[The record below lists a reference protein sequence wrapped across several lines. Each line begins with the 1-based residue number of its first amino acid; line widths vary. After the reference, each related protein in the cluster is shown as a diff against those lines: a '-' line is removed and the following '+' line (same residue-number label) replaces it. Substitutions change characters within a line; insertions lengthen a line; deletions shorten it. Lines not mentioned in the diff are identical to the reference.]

1 MVVFLPSCKKVPLSV
16 GDRITETRGLDA
28 FSKIVINDDIN
39 VTLIKADTNYIE
51 ISAGKNLIPN
61 ITTETH
67 DGKLSITNENTM
79 SWIRTYDHTIDAK
92 LYFKSLNYLTI
103 SGSGQINSQCQI
115 NDTSDKH
122 LRLCIYH
129 ACGDIDLEINGGRS
143 ISVDYAQGSSVLK
156 LHGTGNNHIYIGKSS
171 YGVIDIT
178 ELGVRKATVKNYGSG
193 DCYVSP
199 TDTLTAYIY
208 NLGNIYYKGR
218 PVVEEHVEPDSR
230 GKVERIE

>member
-1 MVVFLPSCKKVPLSV
+1 MVVLLLSCKKAPLRV
-16 GDRITETRGLDA
+16 GERITETRVLDA

-61 ITTETH
+61 ITTETR
-67 DGKLSITNENTM
+67 DGKLTINNENTM
-79 SWIRTYDHTIDAK
+79 NWIRTYDHTIDAK
-92 LYFKSLNYLTI
+92 LYFKNLNYITF
-103 SGSGQINSQCQI
+103 SGSGQLKSQCQI

-122 LRLCIYH
+122 IRLCIFH
-129 ACGDIDLEINGGRS
+129 ACGDVDLEINDSRS
-143 ISVDYAQGSSVLK
+143 ISVDYAQGSSVLR
-156 LHGTGNNHIYIGKSS
+156 LHGTGNNHIYIGKCS

-178 ELGVRKATVKNYGSG
+178 KLGVRKSTVKNYGSG

-199 TDTLTAYIY
+199 TDTLKAYIY
-208 NLGNIYYKGR
+208 NLGSIYYKGH

-230 GKVERIE
+230 GKVEYIE